1 MRVRFK
7 NYYHRKSF
15 AEYVSLKN
23 SDYYSNRSEFIAAVF
38 LLSADKFLWER
49 SKSALTRY
57 SVNFNSID
65 LSGISTEGYALY
77 KAARAVYNGD
87 SDISLSELCDWTL
100 IDDPVALT
108 IFTGVMLRRN
118 GVKMMNWRN

>member
-7 NYYHRKSF
+7 NYYHRKNF
-15 AEYVSLKN
+15 AEYISPKN

-57 SVNFNSID
+57 SVNFDSID

-87 SDISLSELCDWTL
+87 SGISLGELCDWTL

-108 IFTGVMLRRN
+108 IFEGVMLRRN
-118 GVKMMNWRN
+118 GVKMLNWRT

>member
-7 NYYHRKSF
+7 NYYHRKNF
-15 AEYVSLKN
+15 AEYISLKN

-57 SVNFNSID
+57 SVNFDSID

-77 KAARAVYNGD
+77 KAAKSVYNGD

-108 IFTGVMLRRN
+108 IFEGVMLRRN
-118 GVKMMNWRN
+118 GVKMLNWRN

>member
-7 NYYHRKSF
+7 NYNHRKNF
-15 AEYVSLKN
+15 TEYISPKN

-49 SKSALTRY
+49 SKGAFSRY
-57 SVNFNSID
+57 SVNFSSID
-65 LSGISTEGYALY
+65 LSGISTDGYALY

-100 IDDPVALT
+100 IEDSTVLT
-108 IFTGVMLRRN
+108 IFAGVMLLRN
-118 GVKMMNWRN
+118 GIKMLNWR

>member
-7 NYYHRKSF
+7 NYYHRKNF

-57 SVNFNSID
+57 SVNFDSID

-77 KAARAVYNGD
+77 KAARAVYSGD
-87 SDISLSELCDWTL
+87 SGISLGELCDWTL

-108 IFTGVMLRRN
+108 IFEGVMLRRN
-118 GVKMMNWRN
+118 GVKMLNWRN